1 MDKIRLGVSKK
12 IKVVEYKSH
21 LLKYFNLE
29 SFWLGKNPQNV
40 NLSVGNP
47 DTVRA
52 VSTAEGPGEAVTK
65 TSILVAS
72 LTSR

>member
-1 MDKIRLGVSKK
+1 ML
-12 IKVVEYKSH
+12 ECKSH

-52 VSTAEGPGEAVTK
+52 VSKAEGPGEAVTK
-65 TSILVAS
+65 ISKLVAS